1 MDLAQLL
8 QLTIEKN
15 ASDLHIVP
23 HYYPAIRTNGDL
35 TQLKTHNI
43 IEPATAAAVLT
54 SILTA
59 EQKENFSVNRELD
72 FGFNYNGMRF
82 RINMYF
88 TKGGVGAS
96 FRLIANIIRTPEEL
110 GLPTI
115 LTSFTK
121 LRQGFVL
128 LTGPTGEGKSTTLAS
143 IINQINLTSDRH
155 ILTIEDPIE
164 YVYPPAKAIVSQR
177 EIGQDTHNWN
187 IALKSALRE
196 DPDVVLI
203 GEMRDYE
210 TIQAALTIAETGH
223 LVFSTVHTN
232 SAAQTIDRIIDVFPN
247 HQQAQIRIQLAS
259 VLAGVV
265 TQRLVPS
272 NTQGRVPACEVLL
285 NNSATAATIRE
296 GKTHMIDNIIQTSS
310 AEGMIYFENNLASL
324 YTSGKISK
332 ETAMGYAIRKVEMQ
346 KLIS

>member
-8 QLTIEKN
+8 QLTIEKK

-23 HYYPAIRTNGDL
+23 HYYPAIRVNGEL
-35 TQLKTHNI
+35 TQLKTYPI
-43 IEPATAAAVLT
+43 IEPATAASVLT
-54 SILTA
+54 SILTS

-72 FGFNYNGMRF
+72 FGYNYNGMRF
-82 RINMYF
+82 RVNMYF

-96 FRLIANIIRTPEEL
+96 FRLIANVIRSPEEL
-110 GLPTI
+110 GLPTV

-143 IINQINLTSDRH
+143 IINEINLNSDRH

-164 YVYPPAKAIVSQR
+164 YIYPPAKAIVSQR
-177 EIGQDTHNWN
+177 EIGQDTHNWS

-232 SAAQTIDRIIDVFPN
+232 SASQTIDRIIDVFPN

-272 NTQGRVPACEVLL
+272 NTGGRVPACEVLL
-285 NNSATAATIRE
+285 KNSAVAATIRE

-310 AEGMIYFENNLASL
+310 AEGMIYFENNLANL

-332 ETAMGYAIRKVEMQ
+332 ETALDYAIRPAEIQ
-346 KLIS
+346 KLIG

>member
-8 QLTIEKN
+8 QLAIEKK

-23 HYYPAIRTNGDL
+23 HYYPSIRVDGRLD
-35 TQLKTHNI
+35 QQKTYPI
-43 IEPATAAAVLT
+43 VEPATAATVLT
-54 SILTA
+54 SILTS

-72 FGFNYNGMRF
+72 FGYNYNGMRF
-82 RINMYF
+82 RVNMYF
-88 TKGGVGAS
+88 TKGNIGAS
-96 FRLIANIIRTPEEL
+96 FRLIPDVIKTPEEL

-115 LTSFTK
+115 LSSFAK

-143 IINQINLTSDRH
+143 MINEINKNTDCH

-164 YVYPPAKAIVSQR
+164 YVYPAAKAVVSQR

-232 SAAQTIDRIIDVFPN
+232 SASQTIDRIIDVFPE
-247 HQQAQIRIQLAS
+247 HQQSQIRIQLAS
-259 VLAGVV
+259 MLKGVV
-265 TQRLVPS
+265 TQRLVPGIEA
-272 NTQGRVPACEVLL
+272 GRVPACEVLL
-285 NNSATAATIRE
+285 NNSAVAATIRE

-310 AEGMIYFENNLASL
+310 GEGMIFFENHLASL
-324 YTSGKISK
+324 YTSGKITR
-332 ETAMGYAIRKVEMQ
+332 EIALAYAIRPTEIQ
-346 KLIS
+346 KLIT